1 MKIPYNHNQS
11 VLEVT
16 EKFMRRDNIPSYHK
30 EEIMNFIKKNIK
42 KD

>member
-1 MKIPYNHNQS
+1 MIPYNKGQS

-30 EEIMNFIKKNIK
+30 EEIMGFIKRNIK
-42 KD
+42 QD